1 MRNKKEYCL
10 LFDNENYILAEPIH
24 VNVYLTPRILFLGLI
39 VSIVAVDSVIY
50 FSEIGD
56 KRFFSEL
63 IITITAAAAAFLGL
77 LLVFRQKI
85 SGLFG
90 KSWACFAIGLVLWL
104 CADITLI
111 LYDIVFETS
120 FSIPSIVD
128 VFWISGYVFFA
139 YNIFSTYK
147 HFQNLFSRKVI
158 FISIIGNA
166 IFLAYIISITLSI
179 AVLNSQSGIAMYA
192 VIISYLILNSILM
205 VPGAIIL
212 VSLWN
217 QKSWCIPWKWKT
229 VGLFAIMIT
238 DSWFALIVMTGLL
251 EHLWIPSLFL
261 AADSLILVA
270 AVLWYN
276 KFLKQYNEHDEKLMC
291 MGKMDI
297 TQKDRKKYRSFDV
310 PITVIIIA
318 AIIAFPYIAPLESTE
333 SEVITPKE
341 GSQVITIGALVPSS
355 GIRSS
360 TGETTSAAL
369 EIAVEDV
376 NDYFSK
382 SGSQTRVGLI
392 IEDTKTNPSIA
403 LEKLHDLAEKDIRI
417 VIGPFTSAE
426 LLALK
431 KYADDNDILLISP
444 ASTAPSLAI
453 PGDNVFRF
461 VPDDSNQG
469 KAIATKMWNDGIRVV
484 VPFWRTDSYGNGL
497 YLSMKQNIEI
507 FGGSVVDGVP
517 YAPHI
522 GELSASLNRINFV
535 VWDQELKYLNSKVSQ
550 ATALYGT
557 DKVAVFLVAFDEV
570 LPIQMMGEKHPD
582 LASVRWYGSDSSAQ
596 NEALVRNSHSA
607 MFSMKTGF
615 LNPIYGVDEKNER
628 VKLLEE
634 EIEHMTELH
643 PRIYSSLAYDAFWVA
658 ALTQNAT
665 VATNDFSSLK
675 NTLVDKTNS
684 YLGVTGNITLNDAGD
699 RKDGNY
705 DFWVV
710 AEKEDHD
717 GFYWE
722 SVGKY
727 QIEN

>member
-1 MRNKKEYCL
+1 M
-10 LFDNENYILAEPIH
+10 
-24 VNVYLTPRILFLGLI
+24 YLTPRILFLGLI
-39 VSIVAVDSVIY
+39 VSIVAVDSIIY
-50 FSEIGD
+50 FTETGD
-56 KRFFSEL
+56 KRFYSEI
-63 IITITAAAAAFLGL
+63 IITTTAAAAASLGL

-85 SGLFG
+85 GGLFG
-90 KSWACFAIGLVLWL
+90 KSWLCFTIGLVLWL

-111 LYDIVFETS
+111 LYDLVFETS
-120 FSIPSIVD
+120 FSVPSIVD
-128 VFWISGYVFFA
+128 VFWISGYAFFA

-205 VPGAIIL
+205 TPGAIIL

-229 VGLFAIMIT
+229 VGLFAIVIT

-261 AADSLILVA
+261 AADSLLLVA

-276 KFLKQYNEHDEKLMC
+276 KFLTQYNEQDEKLMH

-297 TQKDRKKYRSFDV
+297 TQKDRKKNMSFDV

-333 SEVITPKE
+333 SEVIIPKD

-417 VIGPFTSAE
+417 VIGPSSSAE

-444 ASTAPSLAI
+444 SSTAPSLAI
-453 PGDNVFRF
+453 PGDNVFRL

-507 FGGSVVDGVP
+507 FGGTVVDGVP
-517 YAPHI
+517 YVPHV

-535 VWDQELKYLNSKVSQ
+535 VWDQELKSLNSKVSQ

-557 DKVAVFLVAFDEV
+557 DKVAVFLIAFDEV
-570 LPIQMMGEKHPD
+570 VPIHMMGGKHPD
-582 LASVRWYGSDSSAQ
+582 LVSVRWYGSDSSAQ
-596 NEALVRNSHSA
+596 NEALIRNSHSA

-615 LNPIYGVDEKNER
+615 LNSMYGIEENTER
-628 VKLLEE
+628 LKLLEE
-634 EIEHMTELH
+634 EIEHRTH
-643 PRIYSSLAYDAFWVA
+643 IDPGAYAIIAYDAFWVA

-665 VATNDFSSLK
+665 IATNDFSSLK
-675 NTLVDKTNS
+675 NTLVQTANS
-684 YLGVTGNITLNDAGD
+684 YLGVTGNTTLNDAGD
-699 RKDGNY
+699 RKYGNY

-710 AEKEDHD
+710 SENEDQD

-722 SVGKY
+722 SVDKY

>member
-1 MRNKKEYCL
+1 M
-10 LFDNENYILAEPIH
+10 
-24 VNVYLTPRILFLGLI
+24 YLTPRILFLGLI

-85 SGLFG
+85 GGLFG

-111 LYDIVFETS
+111 ISDHVFETS
-120 FSIPSIVD
+120 FSIPSIID
-128 VFWISGYVFFA
+128 VFWISGYAFFA

-166 IFLAYIISITLSI
+166 IFLAYIISITLSL
-179 AVLNSQSGIAMYA
+179 AVLNSPTGITMYA

-229 VGLFAIMIT
+229 IGLFAIVIT

-251 EHLWIPSLFL
+251 EHLWIPSLFF
-261 AADSLILVA
+261 AADSLLLVA

-276 KFLKQYNEHDEKLMC
+276 KFLTQYNEHDEKLTC

-297 TQKDRKKYRSFDV
+297 TLKVRKKIRPFEI
-310 PITVIIIA
+310 PATVIIIA
-318 AIIAFPYIAPLESTE
+318 AIIAYSFVAPSETTSN
-333 SEVITPKE
+333 EVIIPTD
-341 GSQVITIGALVPSS
+341 GSHVITLGALVPLSGIWSSS
-355 GIRSS
+355 GVS
-360 TGETTSAAL
+360 TGAAL

-392 IEDTKTNPSIA
+392 IEDTKTDPAIA
-403 LEKLHDLAEKDIRI
+403 LEKLHDLAEKGIRI
-417 VIGPFTSAE
+417 VIGPLTSAE
-426 LLALK
+426 LNALK
-431 KYADDNDILLISP
+431 KYADENDILLVST
-444 ASTAPSLAI
+444 STAPSLAI
-453 PGDNVFRF
+453 PGDNLFRF
-461 VPDDSNQG
+461 VPDDTHQG

-484 VPFWRTDSYGNGL
+484 VPMWRSDLWGNDL
-497 YLSMKQNIEI
+497 YSSMKKNFEML
-507 FGGSVVDGVP
+507 GGTVVDGISYVP
-517 YAPHI
+517 HT
-522 GELSASLNRINFV
+522 GELSASLNRINFI
-535 VWDQELKYLNSKVSQ
+535 VWDQELKSMNSMVSQ
-550 ATALYGT
+550 ATALHGT
-557 DKVAVFLVAFDEV
+557 DKVAVILVAFDEV
-570 LPIQMMGEKHPD
+570 VPILMMAGMHPD
-582 LASVRWYGSDSSAQ
+582 LSSVRWYGSDGSAK
-596 NEALVRNSHSA
+596 NDALVRNSHSA

-615 LNPIYGVDEKNER
+615 LNPMYGIDENNER
-628 VKLLEE
+628 LKLLEE
-634 EIEHMTELH
+634 EIEHKTEMH
-643 PRIYSSLAYDAFWVA
+643 PSTYAIVAYDAFWVA

-665 VATNDFSSLK
+665 LATNDFSSLK
-675 NTLVDKTNS
+675 NTLVQKANS
-684 YLGVTGNITLNDAGD
+684 YLGVTGNTTLNDAGD
-699 RKDGNY
+699 RKYGNY
-705 DFWVV
+705 NFWVV
-710 AEKEDHD
+710 SEKEDHD
-717 GFYWE
+717 GFHWE
-722 SVGKY
+722 PVGKY